1 MYRIIHCSSVCVTCL
16 GCGRRRTKCFSP
28 LERREAGNEA
38 HGHVSGPRAYSVKD
52 SSKPPLLQSPECAYA
67 IPNLSYNGG
76 QQHGGFDVL
85 KKMRKTEGNRPGED
99 EKPAHCV

>member
-1 MYRIIHCSSVCVTCL
+1 MDDGELNSSLLWSEEKQEMRPMVMYRAPELTASKTAANLLSCS
-16 GCGRRRTKCFSP
+16 P
-28 LERREAGNEA
+28 
-38 HGHVSGPRAYSVKD
+38 
-52 SSKPPLLQSPECAYA
+52 PECAYA